1 MNKINSTETLGQM
14 ISLLEQKKIAE
25 LHSLRQQYQMVYESV
40 KPLNLAK
47 SALDSVISSPELKH
61 NILNTVVGLA
71 SGYISKKLLMGSSKN
86 PFKRILGT
94 VLQFAVTNIVAKQSD
109 I

>member
-14 ISLLEQKKIAE
+14 ISVLEQKQAIE
-25 LHSLRQQYQMVYESV
+25 LQSIRRQYQVVYESV
-40 KPLNLAK
+40 QPLNIVK
-47 SALDSVISSPELKH
+47 SALDNVISSPDLKH
-61 NILNTVVGLA
+61 NILNTVVGLT

-94 VLQFAVTNIVAKQSD
+94 ILQFAVTNIVAKQSD

>member
-14 ISLLEQKKIAE
+14 ISLLEQKQAIEAQ
-25 LHSLRQQYQMVYESV
+25 SLRRQYRVAYESV
-40 KPLNLAK
+40 KPLNLVK
-47 SALDSVISSPELKH
+47 SALDNVISSPDLKH
-61 NILNTVVGLA
+61 NILNTVVGLT